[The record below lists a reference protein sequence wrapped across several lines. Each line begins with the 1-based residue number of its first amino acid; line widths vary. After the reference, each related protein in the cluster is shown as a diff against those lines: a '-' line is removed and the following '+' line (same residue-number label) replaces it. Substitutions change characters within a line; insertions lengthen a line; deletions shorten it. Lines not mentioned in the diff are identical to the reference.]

1 MKDAKTGR
9 CFFRMY
15 LNEELHDAVLKLSHD
30 SGVPVSAV
38 MRRAL
43 ENWVAT
49 GQMPARVVPEDHP
62 EAQLAGNITPADID
76 AASEA
81 WDAAM
86 PDFAG
91 LLDAGQVGE

>member
-1 MKDAKTGR
+1 MKDARTGR

-15 LNEELHDAVLKLSHD
+15 LNEELHDAVLRLSHD

-49 GQMPARVVPEDHP
+49 EKMPARVVPMDSQE
-62 EAQLAGNITPADID
+62 
-76 AASEA
+76 
-81 WDAAM
+81 
-86 PDFAG
+86 
-91 LLDAGQVGE
+91 GEHE

>member
-1 MKDAKTGR
+1 MKDSKTGR

-15 LNEELHDAVLKLSHD
+15 LNEELHDAVLRLSHD

-49 GQMPARVVPEDHP
+49 GTLPARVLPADSP
-62 EAQLAGNITPADID
+62 QGAGDADEAQT
-76 AASEA
+76 
-81 WDAAM
+81 
-86 PDFAG
+86 
-91 LLDAGQVGE
+91 Q